1 MVMADES
8 VENTELRM
16 GRTVGV
22 GRGDLSEIVLLFIPM
37 SPFGC
42 SAV

>member
-1 MVMADES
+1 MVDES
-8 VENTELRM
+8 VKNMELRM

-22 GRGDLSEIVLLFIPM
+22 GREDLSEIVLHFIPM

>member
-1 MVMADES
+1 MADES

-16 GRTVGV
+16 GRTV
-22 GRGDLSEIVLLFIPM
+22 RDSSEIVLHSIPM

>member
-1 MVMADES
+1 MADES

-22 GRGDLSEIVLLFIPM
+22 GRGDLSEIAFVPM

-42 SAV
+42 STV

>member
-1 MVMADES
+1 MTDES
-8 VENTELRM
+8 VKNTELRM

-22 GRGDLSEIVLLFIPM
+22 GSRDLSEIGLHFIPM

-42 SAV
+42 FAV